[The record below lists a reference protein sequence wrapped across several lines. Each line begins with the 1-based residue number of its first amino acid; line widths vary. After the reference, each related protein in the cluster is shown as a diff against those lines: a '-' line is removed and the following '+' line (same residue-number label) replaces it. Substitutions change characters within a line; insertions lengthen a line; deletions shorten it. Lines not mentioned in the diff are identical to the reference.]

1 MGPGGPLSSPSRE
14 TFTTKGVERLIFA
27 RYLLQHPHAG
37 RCPAPCTRWVET
49 VTTPCAWL
57 HRIAAVR
64 AQDKKGVE
72 QVVRRRFRFKFKR
85 PSPEWLYC
93 MLNFLSPERGWATF

>member
-72 QVVRRRFRFKFKR
+72 QVVEASVSVQVQTAFARVVVLHAEFFI
-85 PSPEWLYC
+85 
-93 MLNFLSPERGWATF
+93 T